1 MNKNIFEEIFQKYA
15 ELWLSQLARDDLR
28 VLEFAKMIFAQ
39 LSNRCGKSLKAI
51 YILLDIL
58 KLMFFF
64 FINESFVKQVIKRAK
79 ALNDWA
85 NLSFTVQV
93 IFGIKYPS
101 LAEVADE
108 EGEKTTWS
116 YKDPVG

>member
-1 MNKNIFEEIFQKYA
+1 METPFWLEDELLLTFSADLSKKDKNASLSLSDMNKNIFEEIFQKYA
-15 ELWLSQLARDDLR
+15 ELWLSQLARDNLR

-64 FINESFVKQVIKRAK
+64 FINESFVK
-79 ALNDWA
+79 
-85 NLSFTVQV
+85 
-93 IFGIKYPS
+93 
-101 LAEVADE
+101 
-108 EGEKTTWS
+108 
-116 YKDPVG
+116 